1 MTPARGPS
9 ATAASGRKTYGGA
22 EPSRSR
28 RPDATNGRRRRK
40 RLPLLDSIPMIDDTS
55 DTHERSLDWPDADY
69 STRANPLAG
78 DLAWAVHHDLRGA
91 AGIEELLNQ
100 GNAAWCVEARCAE
113 TLHSTTA
120 TSEEPVTPISLSP
133 RDVGAGT
140 VHLWPGVI
148 TVANCTLDPTG
159 TMWGTRPIALPAGRY
174 LARGAPLRVEHQ
186 GSDPMLF
193 VSDSDIEPDTS
204 VSIRVEEIGQDCRFV
219 VRARPDRIARLKF
232 DDVALLSCWATAL
245 ALLPAHDVFKIAE
258 NDGEQATVP
267 GSMIGDLILRRLQ
280 AEQPAIDLWDNPSA
294 WDPMRAASTFLPL
307 LAEPPAHEDENG

>member
-1 MTPARGPS
+1 
-9 ATAASGRKTYGGA
+9 
-22 EPSRSR
+22 
-28 RPDATNGRRRRK
+28 
-40 RLPLLDSIPMIDDTS
+40 
-55 DTHERSLDWPDADY
+55 
-69 STRANPLAG
+69 
-78 DLAWAVHHDLRGA
+78 
-91 AGIEELLNQ
+91 
-100 GNAAWCVEARCAE
+100 
-113 TLHSTTA
+113 
-120 TSEEPVTPISLSP
+120 
-133 RDVGAGT
+133 
-140 VHLWPGVI
+140 
-148 TVANCTLDPTG
+148 
-159 TMWGTRPIALPAGRY
+159 
-174 LARGAPLRVEHQ
+174 
-186 GSDPMLF
+186 MLF